1 MPDPAVTNRPEPST
15 LAVPLI
21 TLQITPR
28 ATGVPS
34 ASRGW
39 ARYAFSTPALARDG
53 PTMATDVTG
62 GDGGDGGGGGGGG
75 GGGVGRGGGGGD
87 RGAGGGGGAIGAG
100 TVTVTLAAEVSLP
113 LRLYA
118 TTCAVPGTVAV

>member
-53 PTMATDVTG
+53 PTMATDVT
-62 GDGGDGGGGGGGG
+62 DVTGGGGGG
-75 GGGVGRGGGGGD
+75 GGGVGGVGSGGGGGGGGGRD

-100 TVTVTLAAEVSLP
+100 TVTVTLAAEVI
-113 LRLYA
+113 
-118 TTCAVPGTVAV
+118 